1 MEEYVEKKYCI
12 KPGYILREIAGEYV
26 IVPVDEECMISNAV
40 MSPNDSAVFFW
51 KVFQTPHTKEDAVR
65 KGLQEYDVEEETI
78 RSAVYRFLKDTLK
91 YNIIEEVE

>member
-65 KGLQEYDVEEETI
+65 KGMQEYDVEETTI
-78 RSAVYRFLKDTLK
+78 RSAVNRFLKDALK
-91 YNIIEEVE
+91 YKIIEEVD

>member
-40 MSPNDSAVFFW
+40 MVPNDTAVFLW
-51 KVFQTPHTKEDAVR
+51 KAFQNPHTKEDAVR
-65 KGLQEYDVEEETI
+65 KGMEEYDVEEETI

-91 YNIIEEVE
+91 YKIIEEVD

>member
-40 MSPNDSAVFFW
+40 MSPNDSAVLFW

>member
-65 KGLQEYDVEEETI
+65 KGMQEYDVEEETI

-91 YNIIEEVE
+91 YKIIEEVD

>member
-1 MEEYVEKKYCI
+1 
-12 KPGYILREIAGEYV
+12 YV

-65 KGLQEYDVEEETI
+65 KGMQEYDVEEETI

-91 YNIIEEVE
+91 YKIIEEVD

>member
-40 MSPNDSAVFFW
+40 MSPNDSAVFLW

-65 KGLQEYDVEEETI
+65 KGMQEYDVEEEVI
-78 RSAVYRFLKDTLK
+78 RKSTDRFVEESLK
-91 YNIIEEVE
+91 YRILEEVV

>member
-12 KPGYILREIAGEYV
+12 KPGYILREIAGECV

-65 KGLQEYDVEEETI
+65 KGMQEYDVEEAII
-78 RSAVYRFLKDTLK
+78 RSAVNRFLKDTLK
-91 YNIIEEVE
+91 YKIIEEVD

>member
-12 KPGYILREIAGEYV
+12 KPGYILREIAGEYA
-26 IVPVDEECMISNAV
+26 IIPVDEECVITNAV
-40 MSPNDSAVFFW
+40 MVPNDTAVFFW

-65 KGLQEYDVEEETI
+65 KGMQEYDVEEAII
-78 RSAVYRFLKDTLK
+78 RSAVNRFLKDTLK